1 MGKPMQNA
9 AKWHQK
15 GRPKNIKNP
24 KSAENKYAKNDE
36 KKQCKNMRK
45 HATTGVHP
53 RAGAKSDPAQG
64 EVRG

>member
-36 KKQCKNMRK
+36 KKTMQK
-45 HATTGVHP
+45 HAKTCHDRRTSTN
-53 RAGAKSDPAQG
+53 KD
-64 EVRG
+64 